1 MQGDFVDTVAEAEI
15 FLRGFLRQVGP
26 VAIAHFRIGFEDTCH
41 SENIVGDGTVRPLAQ
56 KDHFFADFDLQQIT
70 EFCAKQNFLRR

>member
-15 FLRGFLRQVGP
+15 FLRGVQRQVGP
-26 VAIAHFRIGFEDTCH
+26 VAIALFRIGFEDTGH
-41 SENIVGDGTVRPLAQ
+41 VENIAADGTVRPLAQ
-56 KDHFFADFDLQQIT
+56 KDHFFTDFDLQQIT